1 MYQLGKKCVP
11 NLLRKRTGMGKG
23 PQAKKVRKSEALAKR
38 RREKNE
44 ALQDTA
50 MTVRVVL
57 VRVFFVMV

>member
-1 MYQLGKKCVP
+1 VP

-38 RREKNE
+38 RREKSE